1 MSSINHHTREIT
13 VKIVYY
19 GPGLGGKTSSLQC
32 LHQRLP
38 QTQRG
43 QLVSLAT
50 SVDRTLYFDFLPIK
64 LPKVRGFNIRVSL
77 YTVPGQVHYN
87 QTRKLVLQGVDGV
100 VFVADSQKPRREAN
114 IESMNNLADNLLAQ
128 GMDLAT
134 TPLVLAY
141 NKRDLGDLQDVSS
154 MQQDLNPQGRPQFE
168 TCAVDG
174 RGISESLKTIIRL
187 VLADLKRK
195 GIYKS
200 DTETAAKAP
209 VPVGASSHAKDR
221 QSASQPQVSSSI
233 EEGLALALREH
244 QAQDTASVRR
254 LSLSELWE
262 PELGRGEILAME
274 GDIEREDYMRAVRRA
289 QGLLFDFLGQ
299 GQSSEGVVE
308 DLLLLGVHGPHYAR
322 FRAAVMSA
330 EPSRRDAMFCLFF
343 LVDIALRQMA
353 APAALS

>member
-64 LPKVRGFNIRVSL
+64 LPRVRGFNIRISL

-100 VFVADSQKPRREAN
+100 VFVADSQRARREAN
-114 IESMNNLADNLLAQ
+114 IESLNNLADNLLAQ
-128 GMDLAT
+128 GMDIAS

-141 NKRDLGDLQDVSS
+141 NKRDLDDVFDVAS
-154 MQQDLNPQGRPQFE
+154 MQQDLNPQGRDYFE

-174 RGISESLKTIIRL
+174 RGVSESLKTIIRL

-200 DTETAAKAP
+200 AAEQSDKTSNQVDAAAMQKP
-209 VPVGASSHAKDR
+209 AASS
-221 QSASQPQVSSSI
+221 SQPQVSSSI
-233 EEGLALALREH
+233 EEGLAQALLEH
-244 QAQDTASVRR
+244 QKQNPVPVRR
-254 LSLSELWE
+254 LSFSELWE
-262 PELGRGEILAME
+262 HELGRSEILAME
-274 GDIEREDYMRAVRRA
+274 GDIEREDYPRAVRRA
-289 QGLLFDFLGQ
+289 HGLLFGFLGQ
-299 GQSSEGVVE
+299 KESSEGVVE

-322 FRAAVMSA
+322 FRAAAMK
-330 EPSRRDAMFCLFF
+330 PDPDRRDAMFCLFF
-343 LVDIALRQMA
+343 LVDIALRQVA
-353 APAALS
+353 EQSA